1 MISENSA
8 ERDTRL
14 LELLKEGSAEAFEE
28 IFRKYWH
35 SLYLKA
41 RSKTMSHD
49 EAEEIVQS
57 IFSTLWEKR
66 SSIFITHLSFYLH
79 TAVRNRI
86 INVIRQHTT
95 QEKHWEQY
103 VKFIPQSQL
112 ATEAAVN
119 YIELNGA
126 VEAAIDHLPER
137 SRKVFRLSRLEGRS
151 NAEIAQLLH
160 VSEKAIE
167 YHITKSMR
175 TLRLHLKDYIL
186 MLALAI
192 GAGM

>member
-1 MISENSA
+1 MSSENPA
-8 ERDTRL
+8 RTDVQL
-14 LELLKEGSAEAFEE
+14 LDGLRKGKVEAFEE

-66 SSIFITHLSFYLH
+66 TTILITHLPYYLQA
-79 TAVRNRI
+79 AVKNR
-86 INVIRQHTT
+86 VIDNIRERST
-95 QEKHWEQY
+95 QQKYWEHY
-103 VKFIPQSQL
+103 RKFIPQQL
-112 ATEAAVN
+112 TVTEQEVN
-119 YIELNGA
+119 FTELNGA

-137 SRKVFRLSRLEGRS
+137 SRKVFKLSRLEGRS
-151 NAEIAQLLH
+151 NAEIAQLLQ

-175 TLRLHLKDYIL
+175 TLKVHLKDFIAVFVITL
-186 MLALAI
+186 SI
-192 GAGM
+192 

>member
-8 ERDTRL
+8 DRDSHL
-14 LELLKEGSAEAFEE
+14 LEMLRKGSVEAFET
-28 IFRKYWH
+28 IFKKYWH

-49 EAEEIVQS
+49 EAEEIVQC

-66 SSIFITHLSFYLH
+66 ATMLITHLSFYLH
-79 TAVRNRI
+79 TAVRNRV
-86 INVIRQHTT
+86 INVIRQCAT
-95 QEKHWEQY
+95 QQKYWDHY
-103 VKFIPQSQL
+103 VKFIPQELSV
-112 ATEAAVN
+112 TEAAVN
-119 YIELNGA
+119 YNELNGA

-151 NAEIAQLLH
+151 NAEIAKLMH

-186 MLALAI
+186 IFIVALSA
-192 GAGM
+192 

>member
-8 ERDTRL
+8 DRETRL
-14 LELLKEGSAEAFEE
+14 LELLTKGSAEAFEE

-41 RSKTMSHD
+41 RSKTMSHE

-66 SSIFITHLSFYLH
+66 NTILITHLSFYLY
-79 TAVRNRI
+79 TSVRNRV
-86 INVIRQHTT
+86 INVIRQRAT
-95 QEKHWEQY
+95 QQKYWDNY
-103 VKFIPQSQL
+103 VKFIPQSQP
-112 ATEAAVN
+112 ATETAVN
-119 YIELNGA
+119 YSELNGA

-137 SRKVFRLSRLEGRS
+137 SRRVFRLSRLEGRS

-186 MLALAI
+186 LLAAAI
-192 GAGM
+192 LF

>member
-8 ERDTRL
+8 DRDTRL

-66 SSIFITHLSFYLH
+66 ATILITHLSFYLH
-79 TAVRNRI
+79 TSVRNRV
-86 INVIRQHTT
+86 INVIRDRVT
-95 QEKHWEQY
+95 QQKYWDHY
-103 VKFIPQSQL
+103 AKFLPQSQL
-112 ATEAAVN
+112 ATETEVN
-119 YIELNGA
+119 YSELNGA

-137 SRKVFRLSRLEGRS
+137 SRRVFRLSRLEGRS

-186 MLALAI
+186 LLVAALSA
-192 GAGM
+192 

>member
-1 MISENSA
+1 MNSENSA
-8 ERDTRL
+8 KRDALL
-14 LELLKEGSAEAFEE
+14 LERLRKESVEAFEE

-41 RSKTMSHD
+41 RSKAMSHD

-66 SSIFITHLSFYLH
+66 ATILITHLPYYLQA
-79 TAVRNRI
+79 AVKNRI
-86 INVIRQHTT
+86 IDNIRERST
-95 QEKHWEQY
+95 QQKYCEY
-103 VKFIPQSQL
+103 YRKFMPQQL
-112 ATEAAVN
+112 AVTEQA
-119 YIELNGA
+119 YTFTELNGA

-137 SRKVFRLSRLEGRS
+137 SRKVFKLSRLEGRS
-151 NAEIAQLLH
+151 NAEIAQLLQ

-175 TLRLHLKDYIL
+175 TLRVHLKDFIAV
-186 MLALAI
+186 MAI
-192 GAGM
+192 VISA

>member
-1 MISENSA
+1 MISENSTQD
-8 ERDTRL
+8 DTLL
-14 LELLKEGSAEAFEE
+14 LERLKKGSVEAFED

-66 SSIFITHLSFYLH
+66 ATTLITQLPYYLQ
-79 TAVRNRI
+79 TAVKNR
-86 INVIRQHTT
+86 VIDRIREHAVRQ
-95 QEKHWEQY
+95 KYWEQFGR
-103 VKFIPQSQL
+103 FIPGQRPV
-112 ATEAAVN
+112 TEEALTFN
-119 YIELNGA
+119 ELNGA

-167 YHITKSMR
+167 YHITRSMR
-175 TLRLHLKDYIL
+175 ALRVHLKDFMAIL
-186 MLALAI
+186 I
-192 GAGM
+192 VIFSV

>member
-1 MISENSA
+1 MISDRSA
-8 ERDTRL
+8 KRDTVL
-14 LELLKEGSAEAFEE
+14 LEGLRKGDVEAFEE
-28 IFRKYWH
+28 IFRNHWH

-66 SSIFITHLSFYLH
+66 ATILITHLPFYLQ
-79 TAVRNRI
+79 TAVKNR
-86 INVIRQHTT
+86 VIDRIR
-95 QEKHWEQY
+95 EKSIQQKYWERY
-103 VKFIPQSQL
+103 GKFIPQQL
-112 ATEAAVN
+112 PATEEAFTFT
-119 YIELNGA
+119 ELNGA

-137 SRKVFRLSRLEGRS
+137 SRKVFKLSRLEGRS
-151 NAEIAQLLH
+151 NAEIAQLLQ

-175 TLRLHLKDYIL
+175 TLRIHLKDFIAVIAV
-186 MLALAI
+186 MVSF
-192 GAGM
+192 

>member
-8 ERDTRL
+8 KSDTLL
-14 LELLKEGSAEAFEE
+14 LERLRKGSVEAFEE

-66 SSIFITHLSFYLH
+66 ATTLIGNLSGYLQTSVKNRVIDRIREQATHQKY
-79 TAVRNRI
+79 
-86 INVIRQHTT
+86 
-95 QEKHWEQY
+95 WEQY
-103 VKFIPQSQL
+103 GKFIPRQRL
-112 ATEAAVN
+112 VTEEAYTFA
-119 YIELNGA
+119 ELNGA

-151 NAEIAQLLH
+151 NAEIAQLLQL
-160 VSEKAIE
+160 SEKAIE
-167 YHITKSMR
+167 YHITRSMR
-175 TLRLHLKDYIL
+175 TLRVHLKDFIIIL
-186 MLALAI
+186 II
-192 GAGM
+192 GISA

>member
-8 ERDTRL
+8 DRDTYL
-14 LELLKEGSAEAFEE
+14 LELLKKGSAEAFEE

-41 RSKTMSHD
+41 RAKTMSHD

-57 IFSTLWEKR
+57 IFSTLWER
-66 SSIFITHLSFYLH
+66 RTVTFITHLSFYLH
-79 TAVRNRI
+79 TAVRNRV
-86 INVIRQHTT
+86 INVIRQHAT
-95 QEKHWEQY
+95 QQKYCEHY
-103 VKFIPQSQL
+103 VKFLPQEQR

-119 YIELNGA
+119 YNELNGA

-151 NAEIAQLLH
+151 NAEIAKLLH

-175 TLRLHLKDYIL
+175 TLRVHLKDYIL
-186 MLALAI
+186 VLMVVL
-192 GAGM
+192 GA

>member
-1 MISENSA
+1 MSSENSA
-8 ERDTRL
+8 KRDALL
-14 LELLKEGSAEAFEE
+14 LEGLRRGSVDAFEE

-41 RSKTMSHD
+41 RAKTMSHD

-66 SSIFITHLSFYLH
+66 TTILITHLPYYLQ
-79 TAVRNRI
+79 TAVKNR
-86 INVIRQHTT
+86 VIDRIREKST
-95 QEKHWEQY
+95 QQKYWERY
-103 VKFIPQSQL
+103 GKFIPQQL
-112 ATEAAVN
+112 AVTEEA
-119 YIELNGA
+119 ITFSELNGA

-137 SRKVFRLSRLEGRS
+137 SRKVFKLSRLEGRS
-151 NAEIAQLLH
+151 NAEIAQLLQ

-175 TLRLHLKDYIL
+175 TLRVHLKDFIAL
-186 MLALAI
+186 LAI
-192 GAGM
+192 MLSV

>member
-8 ERDTRL
+8 KRDTLL
-14 LELLKEGSAEAFEE
+14 LERLRKGSVEAFEE
-28 IFRKYWH
+28 IFRRYWH

-66 SSIFITHLSFYLH
+66 ATILVTHLPSYLQ
-79 TAVRNRI
+79 ASVKNR
-86 INVIRQHTT
+86 VIDRIREQAIH
-95 QEKHWEQY
+95 QKYWEQY
-103 VKFIPQSQL
+103 GKFIPRQRPV
-112 ATEAAVN
+112 TEEAYTFV
-119 YIELNGA
+119 ELNGA

-151 NAEIAQLLH
+151 NAEIAQLLQL
-160 VSEKAIE
+160 SEKAIE
-167 YHITKSMR
+167 YHITRSMR
-175 TLRLHLKDYIL
+175 TLRVHLKDFIIIL
-186 MLALAI
+186 VIAI
-192 GAGM
+192 SA

>member
-8 ERDTRL
+8 DRDTRL
-14 LELLKEGSAEAFEE
+14 LEQLKKGSAEAFEE

-41 RSKTMSHD
+41 RSRMMSHD

-66 SSIFITHLSFYLH
+66 ATTIISQLSFYLH

-86 INVIRQHTT
+86 IDIIRHHVT
-95 QEKHWEQY
+95 QRKYWEHY
-103 VKFIPQSQL
+103 VKFIPHTL
-112 ATEAAVN
+112 PITETAVN
-119 YIELNGA
+119 YNELNGA

-186 MLALAI
+186 LLIVAFSA
-192 GAGM
+192 